1 MTKSK
6 QNYTDIKNKTQ
17 LYNTTHKIQ
26 KKIMQTKHTVIQKRK
41 QNKITHKQ
49 NKITLSKHKQNTIIQ
64 TKHNYT
70 HKI

>member
-26 KKIMQTKHTVIQKRK
+26 KKIMQTKHTQLYRNA
-41 QNKITHKQ
+41 NKIKSHT
-49 NKITLSKHKQNTIIQ
+49 NKIKSHCQNINKIQ
-64 TKHNYT
+64 
-70 HKI
+70 